1 MTPNALETFHV
12 DRYINE
18 AFRAGRTVTR
28 ATRHRARG
36 QSRPSAQGFEG
47 SRNKISNTSS
57 QRLSVQA
64 SLPRVHRISEERC
77 RLEVEPHRMSP
88 NRGCASQQPTHSSVA
103 SLAAPGRPATHPTT
117 QPVTGRETGPEPS
130 PLGVNPEDLSSGG
143 RAHLRT
149 RFLTDGV
156 FALVF
161 EVACGVLCEFLRKVV
176 TSYQCTTKIII
187 EGLNARDCACAKE
200 MKMKDTRVLFA
211 HTNFGRG
218 RPPMARDARARASH
232 VVRRT
237 RGCDVMPRAR

>member
-143 RAHLRT
+143 RAHRST
-149 RFLTDGV
+149 RFLTGGV
-156 FALVF
+156 FTLVF
-161 EVACGVLCEFLRKVV
+161 EVEHEVV
-176 TSYQCTTKIII
+176 SW
-187 EGLNARDCACAKE
+187 
-200 MKMKDTRVLFA
+200 
-211 HTNFGRG
+211 
-218 RPPMARDARARASH
+218 
-232 VVRRT
+232 
-237 RGCDVMPRAR
+237 